1 MIRAIIA
8 STIVLGLAGLLATL
22 ALRASASLRHAI
34 WFVGLVTALGIGAL
48 AAVGPVLDV
57 ESSLVQWQEGTGK
70 WELGTGNWELGTGN
84 GELGSR
90 SQLPVPSSQPS
101 FPSSQFPVPSSQ
113 FPVPLL
119 VWAAGTALILG
130 RVVLAH
136 FAAARLIRRSRH
148 LDVDKRLEVDG
159 AIDVRLSADVPGPF
173 TFGARSPVILLPLE
187 AEEWDRE
194 RLRIVLV
201 HEAAHVARFD
211 YIAQLIGTVACA
223 AYWFNPITWLAAT
236 RLRAEAEHAADDR
249 VLAAGVDGVTYA
261 SHLLELACPERA
273 PLSTAM
279 AVGMAHGTSRL
290 ERRFTAMLDS
300 TRSRGI
306 VPLRLQAIAG
316 SAAMLVAVP
325 FTSVRLV
332 PVAPKAPIAITTP
345 APMQVIAP
353 VVLSSPK
360 AKARQQAAPAPAVD
374 SVIEKTIPASSG
386 ERMYIDLRPGGG
398 ITIHGWNQSQVRMRA
413 VLSGNRV
420 RETRVTFERG
430 PNGIELRAVVEY
442 TGNDYN
448 SRNSNS
454 FELWVPR
461 QFDVQ
466 MSSAGGGI
474 SIDNLEGRFS
484 GNTGGGGITLENVSG
499 EAALNT
505 GGGEVR
511 VSNSSLNGSVTTG
524 GGGGIVT
531 NTTGDIRVTSGG
543 GAVIR
548 DGVSQ
553 GQTRVYGVGGLAA
566 ASVSSGGQG
575 SRSPLIVV
583 DGKVVASDA
592 VSYNTAGG
600 DIQLESVPNGGRFN
614 TGGGS
619 IVIGSVG
626 APASFNTGGGNIRL
640 SNVADD
646 VTATTGAGSVEITVI
661 EGNGSARNVTVATGT
676 GQVVIELP
684 ANYDGRFDLESGY
697 TERHGPTRIQS
708 DFPVTV
714 TESDEWDS
722 RNGTPRRY
730 VRASGQTGS
739 GRGLIK
745 VRTVNG
751 DVIIRKR

>member
-22 ALRASASLRHAI
+22 AHRASASLRHAI
-34 WFVGLVTALGIGAL
+34 WFVGLVTALGVGAL

-57 ESSLVQWQEGTGK
+57 ESGLVDRDLGLGTRALGAPSQESSPQSLVPGAPS
-70 WELGTGNWELGTGN
+70 L
-84 GELGSR
+84 
-90 SQLPVPSSQPS
+90 VPSPQSL
-101 FPSSQFPVPSSQ
+101 VPPARSRI
-113 FPVPLL
+113 PIPLAIWL
-119 VWAAGTALILG
+119 TGAALILS
-130 RVVLAH
+130 RATLAH
-136 FAAARLIRRSRH
+136 VAAARLIRRSRH

-159 AIDVRLSADVPGPF
+159 AIDVRLSAEVPGPF
-173 TFGARSPVILLPLE
+173 TLGARSPVILLPLE

-194 RLRIVLV
+194 RLCIVLV

-211 YIAQLIGTVACA
+211 YIAQLTATVACA
-223 AYWFNPITWLAAT
+223 AYWFNPITWLAAS

-261 SHLLELACPERA
+261 THLLELACPERA

-306 VPLRLQAIAG
+306 VPLRIQAIAG
-316 SAAMLVAVP
+316 SAAMLAAVP

-332 PVAPKAPIAITTP
+332 PVAPKAPIAITAP

-353 VVLSSPK
+353 VVLAAPT
-360 AKARQQAAPAPAVD
+360 AKPRQQAAPLPAAD
-374 SVIEKTIPASSG
+374 SVIEKTIAASSG
-386 ERMYIDLRPGGG
+386 ERMYIDLRPGGS
-398 ITIHGWNQSQVRMRA
+398 ITIHGWNQSQVRLRA

-430 PNGIELRAVVEY
+430 SNGIELRAVVDY
-442 TGNDYN
+442 TGSDYN

-484 GNTGGGGITLENVSG
+484 GNTGGGEITLENVSG
-499 EAALNT
+499 EASLTT
-505 GGGEVR
+505 GGGEIR
-511 VSNSSLNGSVTTG
+511 VANSSLNGSITTG
-524 GGGGIVT
+524 GGGGVVT

-543 GAVIR
+543 GPVIR

-553 GQTRVYGVGGLAA
+553 TRSYGVGGLAA
-566 ASVSSGGQG
+566 SSGGGQAG
-575 SRSPLIVV
+575 GRSPLIVV
-583 DGKVVASDA
+583 DGKVIGTDA
-592 VSYNTAGG
+592 ISYNSAGG
-600 DIQLESVPNGGRFN
+600 DIRLESVPNGGRFN

-626 APASFNTGGGNIRL
+626 AAASFNTGGGNIRL

-730 VRASGQTGS
+730 VRASGQAGS

-745 VRTVNG
+745 VRTMNG
-751 DVIIRKR
+751 DVVIRRK

>member
-1 MIRAIIA
+1 
-8 STIVLGLAGLLATL
+8 
-22 ALRASASLRHAI
+22 
-34 WFVGLVTALGIGAL
+34 
-48 AAVGPVLDV
+48 
-57 ESSLVQWQEGTGK
+57 
-70 WELGTGNWELGTGN
+70 
-84 GELGSR
+84 
-90 SQLPVPSSQPS
+90 
-101 FPSSQFPVPSSQ
+101 
-113 FPVPLL
+113 
-119 VWAAGTALILG
+119 
-130 RVVLAH
+130 
-136 FAAARLIRRSRH
+136 
-148 LDVDKRLEVDG
+148 
-159 AIDVRLSADVPGPF
+159 
-173 TFGARSPVILLPLE
+173 
-187 AEEWDRE
+187 
-194 RLRIVLV
+194 
-201 HEAAHVARFD
+201 
-211 YIAQLIGTVACA
+211 
-223 AYWFNPITWLAAT
+223 
-236 RLRAEAEHAADDR
+236 
-249 VLAAGVDGVTYA
+249 
-261 SHLLELACPERA
+261 
-273 PLSTAM
+273 
-279 AVGMAHGTSRL
+279 
-290 ERRFTAMLDS
+290 
-300 TRSRGI
+300 
-306 VPLRLQAIAG
+306 
-316 SAAMLVAVP
+316 
-325 FTSVRLV
+325 
-332 PVAPKAPIAITTP
+332 
-345 APMQVIAP
+345 MQVIAP
-353 VVLSSPK
+353 VVLASPK
-360 AKARQQAAPAPAVD
+360 AKARQQAAPMPAAD
-374 SVIEKTIPASSG
+374 SVIEKTIAASSG

-398 ITIHGWNQSQVRMRA
+398 IIIHGWNQPQVRLRA

-430 PNGIELRAVVEY
+430 SNGIELRAVVDY

-499 EAALNT
+499 EASLTT
-505 GGGEVR
+505 GGGEIR
-511 VSNSSLNGSVTTG
+511 VANSSLNGSVTTG

-531 NTTGDIRVTSGG
+531 NTTGDVRVSSGG
-543 GAVIR
+543 GPVIR

-553 GQTRVYGVGGLAA
+553 TRSYGVGGLASS
-566 ASVSSGGQG
+566 SVGGGQAGGG
-575 SRSPLIVV
+575 SPVIVI
-583 DGKVVASDA
+583 DGKVVGSDA
-592 VSYNTAGG
+592 ISYNSAGG
-600 DIQLESVPNGGRFN
+600 DIRLESVPNGGRFN

-708 DFPVTV
+708 DFQVTV

-730 VRASGQTGS
+730 VRASGQAGS

-745 VRTVNG
+745 VRTMNG
-751 DVIIRKR
+751 DVIIKRR